1 MEKIL
6 GFCIQIPNVP
16 GALSKVTNILAKN
29 KVNIIA
35 ILAPETNDF
44 GLVRIFTNNFEKAK
58 EILDPVGYPFTFEEA
73 YSIDLKDKEGVLNE
87 LLSKF
92 SLLGININYIFSTTS
107 TNGNSARVVL
117 SINDKKRGEEVLK
130 SFL

>member
-16 GALSKVTNILAKN
+16 GALCKVTNILSKN
-29 KVNIIA
+29 KINIIA

-44 GLVRIFTNNFEKAK
+44 GLVRIFTDNFEKAK

-92 SLLGININYIFSTTS
+92 SLLGININYIFSTAS

-117 SINDKKRGEEVLK
+117 SVDDKKRGEEVLK

>member
-6 GFCIQIPNVP
+6 GFCMQIPNVP
-16 GALSKVTNILAKN
+16 GALSRVTNILAKN

-44 GLVRIFTNNFEKAK
+44 GLVRIFTDNFEKAK
-58 EILDPVGYPFTFEEA
+58 EVLDPVGYPFTFEEA
-73 YSIDLKDKEGVLNE
+73 YSINLKDKEGVLNE

-117 SINDKKRGEEVLK
+117 SISDKKRGEEVLK